1 MVRPCSVTS
10 ALGMFRIVITGSVL
24 WRSPGPSSLSPFRES
39 FAAETTILIVRTNI
53 DNHQSMA
60 SRTPPTTTTKKKQ
73 GRHLAETKAL
83 GHFRDLLKGRRRSAG
98 AGEKNEKN
106 DQPPPQLEER
116 AAAGVGPDATTST
129 NNSNKEQPK
138 VTFDLAAAEDEKELQ
153 EGGSSSPVTNKQPRR
168 QRPNRTKQM
177 SDDTMIS
184 MMCAD
189 DRIDDGWEENNDD
202 ETEGGDD
209 DDWGKI
215 AALADMSFST
225 CLKSGDNRRKIVESG
240 ALRVCLFAMKN
251 NSDKPAVLAEACR
264 FLGNLMDDDDEA
276 HLANPSDVHDD
287 EVVSL
292 TKTIVHR
299 GGIEAVVE
307 AMAAHP
313 NHADLQDSGCF
324 ALSRSFDSLNSSRG
338 TVWRAGGIQAIVSAM
353 TNHPHVKSIQCD
365 GCAALHLVVDSSG
378 SGGNNNISNSSRKVK
393 RNEHYKR
400 QVVEVGGLEAVAACL
415 RHFPDDPEVFDDA
428 TGAMRALWPRGP
440 PGSSVTS
447 SASLSEQHDG
457 SNNRNRN
464 EVLAIDAF

>member
-1 MVRPCSVTS
+1 
-10 ALGMFRIVITGSVL
+10 
-24 WRSPGPSSLSPFRES
+24 
-39 FAAETTILIVRTNI
+39 
-53 DNHQSMA
+53 
-60 SRTPPTTTTKKKQ
+60 
-73 GRHLAETKAL
+73 
-83 GHFRDLLKGRRRSAG
+83 
-98 AGEKNEKN
+98 
-106 DQPPPQLEER
+106 
-116 AAAGVGPDATTST
+116 
-129 NNSNKEQPK
+129 
-138 VTFDLAAAEDEKELQ
+138 
-153 EGGSSSPVTNKQPRR
+153 
-168 QRPNRTKQM
+168 
-177 SDDTMIS
+177 

-189 DRIDDGWEENNDD
+189 DVIDDGWDDD
-202 ETEGGDD
+202 ESNKTEEEGGDD
-209 DDWGKI
+209 DDWDKI

-251 NSDKPAVLAEACR
+251 NPDKPAVLAEACR

-276 HLANPSDVHDD
+276 HLANPHDVHDD

-324 ALSRSFDSLNSSRG
+324 ALSRSLDSLNSSRG
-338 TVWRAGGIQAIVSAM
+338 TVWRAGGIQAIVAAM
-353 TNHPHVKSIQCD
+353 TNHPHEKSIQCD

-378 SGGNNNISNSSRKVK
+378 GNKNTNSSSSRKVK

-415 RHFPDDPEVFDDA
+415 RHFPDDPDVFDDA

-440 PGSSVTS
+440 PGSSSTS
-447 SASLSEQHDG
+447 LASLSEQHGG
-457 SNNRNRN
+457 SNNNRNRN
-464 EVLAIDAF
+464 NGVLVIDSF